1 MSKTK
6 LWGIIGGSAVLVF
19 FTVYLL
25 FYNKRNE
32 TVLNAMPND
41 VLCFFDIKKANDFSI
56 ALNQNEIFAALR
68 QTSMIGA
75 LHADFNL
82 YAGVLSTNPELL
94 SDLLNSRVVAGAF
107 TTGNTNID
115 YLILLQLDEAAKL
128 NLKNF
133 KPVINQL
140 SPEVNTHTFERAL
153 IYELSYK
160 GSDTAFSFAL
170 ENGIFIFSTTSVLVE
185 NAILQLKKGNP
196 VTENEAFQDVFEQLN
211 SATNNDYG
219 FYINT
224 AQMADYFSM
233 FSTNDKYASIMQ
245 MKDYVSWIGL
255 HPELKTNG
263 IALNGYASAKGQQ
276 STLSL
281 GQYTGQ
287 YAIDMHPAV
296 PDNVAV
302 LYRINT
308 SQLSENFATKLKD
321 ERMNR
326 EFFDYWSP
334 WMGESLIVGMSETLD
349 GNLGKRAF
357 VIVPT
362 VDMQLAKNKLKY
374 AVISDTLNYKGVAV
388 SSLNCFEMAEKL
400 SGMQLPEMCFGFW
413 QNDALVIAFDY
424 LQITNMID
432 AATGNRS
439 LSSNAKYV
447 DFKKE
452 ISASFNTSI
461 YLDLAKSE
469 KILTGFIADKHLDSL
484 SANLQ
489 LLQQFSQLEL
499 QFTQNKNVYLV
510 NGFVHFENN
519 PQKSSGSLWKINLD
533 APVQSGPFCVYNDV
547 SRQHCVLVQD
557 TTDKLIQISLNGDVQ
572 WKLDLEGKILG
583 AIHEVDFYNNDKTQ
597 YVFNTQNAIYL
608 VDAQGEAVE
617 GFPITLTT
625 PINNAIAV
633 IKEGK
638 ENYKMFVACEN
649 GNIYGYYKD
658 GKPIGGWN
666 PLKGAGKVTSPVFA
680 ITSTGK
686 QTLGFINE
694 KSIQLKKEN
703 GNSLQSIPLKAGLA
717 DMIQMADKIAII
729 DELGN
734 IVVIDS
740 LLQVQSI
747 AGNGN
752 ISKQLVLDIQQDDT
766 LDIIY
771 FEDEYFKAN
780 TIMGNSI
787 FVTETALA
795 GDAPVK
801 FTDGLNAYFGYSTLD
816 NRLFLFSAGGQ
827 LIKGF
832 PIEGSANSTVKTI
845 SSNGDK
851 MLITVIGNA
860 VLAYRIL

>member
-1 MSKTK
+1 
-6 LWGIIGGSAVLVF
+6 
-19 FTVYLL
+19 
-25 FYNKRNE
+25 
-32 TVLNAMPND
+32 
-41 VLCFFDIKKANDFSI
+41 
-56 ALNQNEIFAALR
+56 
-68 QTSMIGA
+68 
-75 LHADFNL
+75 
-82 YAGVLSTNPELL
+82 
-94 SDLLNSRVVAGAF
+94 
-107 TTGNTNID
+107 
-115 YLILLQLDEAAKL
+115 
-128 NLKNF
+128 
-133 KPVINQL
+133 
-140 SPEVNTHTFERAL
+140 
-153 IYELSYK
+153 
-160 GSDTAFSFAL
+160 
-170 ENGIFIFSTTSVLVE
+170 
-185 NAILQLKKGNP
+185 
-196 VTENEAFQDVFEQLN
+196 
-211 SATNNDYG
+211 
-219 FYINT
+219 
-224 AQMADYFSM
+224 
-233 FSTNDKYASIMQ
+233 
-245 MKDYVSWIGL
+245 
-255 HPELKTNG
+255 
-263 IALNGYASAKGQQ
+263 
-276 STLSL
+276 
-281 GQYTGQ
+281 
-287 YAIDMHPAV
+287 
-296 PDNVAV
+296 
-302 LYRINT
+302 
-308 SQLSENFATKLKD
+308 
-321 ERMNR
+321 
-326 EFFDYWSP
+326 
-334 WMGESLIVGMSETLD
+334 MGETLIVGMSETLD

-439 LSSNAKYV
+439 LSSNVKYV

-557 TTDKLIQISLNGDVQ
+557 TTDQLIQISLNGDVQ

-694 KSIQLKKEN
+694 KGIQLKKEN

-729 DELGN
+729 DQLGN

-780 TIMGNSI
+780 TILGNSI

-795 GDAPVK
+795 VDAPVK
-801 FTDGLNAYFGYSTLD
+801 FTDRLNTYFGYSTLD

>member
-1 MSKTK
+1 
-6 LWGIIGGSAVLVF
+6 
-19 FTVYLL
+19 
-25 FYNKRNE
+25 
-32 TVLNAMPND
+32 
-41 VLCFFDIKKANDFSI
+41 
-56 ALNQNEIFAALR
+56 
-68 QTSMIGA
+68 
-75 LHADFNL
+75 
-82 YAGVLSTNPELL
+82 
-94 SDLLNSRVVAGAF
+94 
-107 TTGNTNID
+107 
-115 YLILLQLDEAAKL
+115 
-128 NLKNF
+128 
-133 KPVINQL
+133 
-140 SPEVNTHTFERAL
+140 
-153 IYELSYK
+153 
-160 GSDTAFSFAL
+160 
-170 ENGIFIFSTTSVLVE
+170 
-185 NAILQLKKGNP
+185 
-196 VTENEAFQDVFEQLN
+196 
-211 SATNNDYG
+211 
-219 FYINT
+219 
-224 AQMADYFSM
+224 
-233 FSTNDKYASIMQ
+233 
-245 MKDYVSWIGL
+245 
-255 HPELKTNG
+255 
-263 IALNGYASAKGQQ
+263 
-276 STLSL
+276 LSL

-308 SQLSENFATKLKD
+308 TQLSENFATKLKD

-439 LSSNAKYV
+439 LSSNVKYV

-557 TTDKLIQISLNGDVQ
+557 TTDQLIQISLNGDVQ

-694 KSIQLKKEN
+694 KGIQLKKEN

-729 DELGN
+729 DQLGN
-734 IVVIDS
+734 IVVVDS

-780 TIMGNSI
+780 TILGNSI

-795 GDAPVK
+795 VDAPVK
-801 FTDGLNAYFGYSTLD
+801 FTDRLNTYFGYSTLD

>member
-6 LWGIIGGSAVLVF
+6 LWGIIGGGALLVF
-19 FTVYLL
+19 FTVYML
-25 FYNKRNE
+25 FFNKRNE

-56 ALNQNEIFAALR
+56 ALNQNEIFGALR
-68 QTSMIGA
+68 QTSMIGT
-75 LHADFNL
+75 LHSDFNL

-107 TTGNTNID
+107 TTGNTKID

-133 KPVINQL
+133 KPVINQQN
-140 SPEVNTHTFERAL
+140 PDITTHTFERSL

-160 GSDTAFSFAL
+160 GTDTAFSFAL

-196 VTENEAFQDVFEQLN
+196 VTENEAFQDVFSNLN
-211 SATNNDYG
+211 NASNNNYA

-233 FSTNDKYASIMQ
+233 FSTNEKYASIMQ
-245 MKDYVSWIGL
+245 MKNYVSWIGL
-255 HPELKTNG
+255 QPELKTNG
-263 IALNGYASAKGQQ
+263 IELNGYASAKGEQ

-287 YAIDMHPAV
+287 LATDMHPAV

-302 LYRINT
+302 LYRINST
-308 SQLSENFATKLKD
+308 QLSENFASKLKD
-321 ERMNR
+321 ESANR

-334 WMGESLIVGMSETLD
+334 WMAESLIVGLSETLD

-362 VDMQLAKNKLKY
+362 LDMQLAKSKLKY
-374 AVISDTLNYKGVAV
+374 ALVSDTLSYKGIDI
-388 SSLNCFEMAEKL
+388 STFNCFEMAEKL
-400 SGMQLPEMCFGFW
+400 SGIQLPEVCYGFW

-424 LQITNMID
+424 LQITNLID
-432 AATGNRS
+432 AATGNRG
-439 LSSNAKYV
+439 LSKNAQYL

-452 ISASFNTSI
+452 ISASFNASV

-469 KILTGFIADKHLDSL
+469 KLITGYIADKHLDSL

-489 LLQQFSQLEL
+489 LLKQFSQLEL

-510 NGFVHFENN
+510 NGFVHFETN
-519 PQKSSGSLWKINLD
+519 PQKSSGSLWKIDLD

-557 TTDKLIQISLNGDVQ
+557 TANQLIQISLNGDVQ
-572 WKLDLEGKILG
+572 WKLSLDSKILSD
-583 AIHEVDFYNNDKTQ
+583 IHEVDFYNNDKTQ
-597 YVFNTQNAIYL
+597 FVFNTQNAIYL

-625 PINNAIAV
+625 RINNAIAV
-633 IKEGK
+633 IDKDK
-638 ENYKMFVACEN
+638 ENYKMFVACDN

-658 GKPIGGWN
+658 GKPIAGWS
-666 PLKGAGKVTSPVFA
+666 PLKGAGIVNSSIFDFTSKGNQVF
-680 ITSTGK
+680 
-686 QTLGFINE
+686 GFVND
-694 KSIQLKKEN
+694 KGIQLKKEN
-703 GNSLQSIPLKAGLA
+703 GNSLQVIPLKSAFA
-717 DMIQMADKIAII
+717 DMIQAGNQIGVI
-729 DELGN
+729 DQMGN
-734 IVVIDS
+734 IIVVDS

-747 AGNGN
+747 PGKT
-752 ISKQLVLDIQQDDT
+752 ISGKQLILDVQHDDT
-766 LDIIY
+766 LDVIY
-771 FEDEYFKAN
+771 FDESYFKAN
-780 TIMGNSI
+780 TILGNNI
-787 FVTETALA
+787 FVTEAALA
-795 GDAPVK
+795 VDVPVK
-801 FTDGLNAYFGYSTLD
+801 YTAGSNTYFGYNTLD
-816 NRLFLFSAGGQ
+816 NRLFLFDADGKV
-827 LIKGF
+827 INGF
-832 PIEGSANSTVKTI
+832 PIEGSAKTTIKTI

>member
-6 LWGIIGGSAVLVF
+6 LWSIIGGSAVLVF

-25 FYNKRNE
+25 FFNKRNE

-56 ALNQNEIFAALR
+56 VLNQNEIFGALN
-68 QTSMIGA
+68 QTSMIGT
-75 LHADFNL
+75 LQTDFNL

-128 NLKNF
+128 NIKNF
-133 KPVINQL
+133 KPVINQQN
-140 SPEVNTHTFERAL
+140 PEVNTHTFERAL

-160 GSDTAFSFAL
+160 GTDTAFSFAL

-196 VTENEAFQDVFEQLN
+196 VTENEGFQDVFSNLN
-211 SATNNDYG
+211 SATNNNYS

-233 FSTNDKYASIMQ
+233 FSTNEKYASIMQ
-245 MKDYVSWIGL
+245 MKNYVSWIGL
-255 HPELKTNG
+255 QPELKANG
-263 IALNGYASAKGQQ
+263 IALNGYASAKGEKT
-276 STLSL
+276 TLSL
-281 GQYTGQ
+281 GQYNGQ
-287 YAIDMHPAV
+287 FATDMHPAV

-308 SQLSENFATKLKD
+308 TQLSENFAAKLKD

-334 WMGESLIVGMSETLD
+334 WMGESLIVGLSETLD

-357 VIVPT
+357 VIIPA

-374 AVISDTLNYKGVAV
+374 AVVSDTLNYKGVGI
-388 SSLNCFEMAEKL
+388 SSFNCFEMAEKL
-400 SGMQLPEMCFGFW
+400 SGMQLPETCFGFW

-432 AATGNRS
+432 AATGNRG
-439 LSSNAKYV
+439 LSNNAKYV

-452 ISASFNTSI
+452 ISASFNTSV
-461 YLDLAKSE
+461 YLDLARSE
-469 KILTGFIADKHLDSL
+469 KILTGFISDKHIDSL

-510 NGFVHFENN
+510 NGFVHFESN
-519 PQKSSGSLWKINLD
+519 PEKSSGSLWKLNLD
-533 APVQSGPFCVYNDV
+533 APIQSGPFCVYNDV
-547 SRQHCVLVQD
+547 SRQHCVLLQD
-557 TTDKLIQISLNGDVQ
+557 TANQLIQISLNGDVQ
-572 WKLDLEGKILG
+572 WKLSLDSKILSD
-583 AIHEVDFYNNDKTQ
+583 IHEVDFYNNDKTQ
-597 YVFNTQNAIYL
+597 FVFNTQNAIYL

-625 PINNAIAV
+625 RINNAIAV
-633 IKEGK
+633 IDKDK

-666 PLKGAGKVTSPVFA
+666 PFKGSGNVVSRVFA
-680 ITSTGK
+680 L
-686 QTLGFINE
+686 QTKGNQVFGFVNE
-694 KSIQLKKEN
+694 KGIQLKKEN
-703 GNSLQSIPLKAGLA
+703 GNSLQVIPLKSGFA
-717 DMIQMADKIAII
+717 DMVQTGNQVGVIDQM
-729 DELGN
+729 GN
-734 IVVIDS
+734 ITIVDS
-740 LLQVQSI
+740 LLQGQSI
-747 AGNGN
+747 PGKGASG
-752 ISKQLVLDIQQDDT
+752 KQLILDVQHDDT

-771 FEDEYFKAN
+771 FDETDFKAN
-780 TIMGNSI
+780 SILGNNI
-787 FVTETALA
+787 FVTEAALA
-795 GDAPVK
+795 VDGPVK
-801 FTDGLNAYFGYSTLD
+801 YTEGLNTYFGYNTLD
-816 NRLFLFSAGGQ
+816 NRLFLFNTDGK
-827 LIKGF
+827 LINGF
-832 PIEGSANSTVKTI
+832 PIEGSANTTIRTI